1 MYGEDRREVDL
12 EKGLGKNIKEV
23 NGEKIIL
30 DILREY
36 ENSNCSETNLT
47 KWVVL
52 CLDYLFLSHTDKCR
66 VRERKYNGCT
76 IEFRSCPGLFNILK
90 PQLIREEGSGET
102 YIPTGVVYDV
112 TLFVSTYTEL
122 NFGIKNLNWLRKSIH
137 LDQSDIQSLAEDIS
151 SEINQWSSNIETVF
165 TGALFKPK
173 S

>member
-12 EKGLGKNIKEV
+12 EKDTRTNLKEV
-23 NGEKIIL
+23 SGEKIIL
-30 DILREY
+30 NILKEY
-36 ENSNCSETNLT
+36 DGTTCSETSLI

-52 CLDYLFLSHTDKCR
+52 CLDYLFLNDTDKCR
-66 VRERKYNGCT
+66 VRERKYKGCT

-90 PQLIREEGSGET
+90 PQLTEEEGSGGVCV
-102 YIPTGVVYDV
+102 PTGVVYDV
-112 TLFVSTYTEL
+112 TLFISTYTEL
-122 NFGIKNLNWLRKSIH
+122 NFGIKNLNWLRKAVH
-137 LDQSDIQSLAEDIS
+137 LDPSDIQSLAEDIS

>member
-12 EKGLGKNIKEV
+12 EKSPGTNIKKV

-36 ENSNCSETNLT
+36 ESNSCSETSLT

-52 CLDYLFLSHTDKCR
+52 CLDYLFFSHTDKCK
-66 VRERKYNGCT
+66 VRERKYKGCT
-76 IEFRSCPGLFNILK
+76 VEFRSCPGLFNILK
-90 PQLIREEGSGET
+90 PQLVEEENSGGS
-102 YIPTGVVYDV
+102 YVPTGVVYDV
-112 TLFVSTYTEL
+112 TLFISTYTEL

-137 LDQSDIQSLAEDIS
+137 LDPSDIQSLAEDIS

>member
-1 MYGEDRREVDL
+1 MDL
-12 EKGLGKNIKEV
+12 EKDTRANLKEV

-30 DILREY
+30 DILKEY
-36 ENSNCSETNLT
+36 EGNTCSETSLT

-52 CLDYLFLSHTDKCR
+52 CLDYLFLSDTDKCR
-66 VRERKYNGCT
+66 VKERKYKGCT

-90 PQLIREEGSGET
+90 PQLVKEEGSGGA
-102 YIPTGVVYDV
+102 YVPTGVVYDV

-122 NFGIKNLNWLRKSIH
+122 NFGIKNLTWLRKSIH